1 MERKTT
7 ENRDPKK
14 IRNLYTEGAGTVYVL
29 HLCNRIFFF
38 TMLNRS
44 VMELCALVVSYDLIA
59 HLQILRSFEPAQK
72 YGFFKKP
79 PFRAGSSHG
88 SNIEVIKIMGPKK
101 NHAVFFKP
109 CLYKKSFG
117 TYSKFTHCL
126 HDNLELLRLQPKH
139 L

>member
-79 PFRAGSSHG
+79 PLQAGSSHG